1 MITPKPRP
9 RQINADDLDAIRAEF
24 TSDMTESRPV
34 IENSDRG
41 ITLNKQLAWTIGGG
55 LIGAGLYV
63 GLTIATLSTQVAQS
77 REAWAEATLARQQ
90 LETRVRAVEIAQ
102 ASQTSDLRAIQVGIT
117 EIKAAISKIGDAP

>member
-1 MITPKPRP
+1 M
-9 RQINADDLDAIRAEF
+9 
-24 TSDMTESRPV
+24 

-41 ITLNKQLAWTIGGG
+41 ITLNKQLAWTMGGG

-77 REAWAEATLARQQ
+77 RDAWAEATLARQQ
-90 LETRVRAVEIAQ
+90 LETRVRAVEINQ
-102 ASQTSDLRAIQVGIT
+102 AGQTSDLRAIQVDIS

>member
-1 MITPKPRP
+1 MTDKP
-9 RQINADDLDAIRAEF
+9 
-24 TSDMTESRPV
+24 M

-41 ITLNKQLAWTIGGG
+41 ITLNKQLAWTVGGG

-77 REAWAEATLARQQ
+77 RDAWAEATLARQQ
-90 LETRVRAVEIAQ
+90 LETRVRAVEINQ
-102 ASQTSDLRAIQVGIT
+102 AGQTSDLRAIQVGIS

>member
-1 MITPKPRP
+1 
-9 RQINADDLDAIRAEF
+9 
-24 TSDMTESRPV
+24 MTESRPV
-34 IENSDRG
+34 IENSDHG

-55 LIGAGLYV
+55 LICSGLYV

-77 REAWAEATLARQQ
+77 RDAWHEATLARQQ

>member
-1 MITPKPRP
+1 MSTQR
-9 RQINADDLDAIRAEF
+9 
-24 TSDMTESRPV
+24 

-77 REAWAEATLARQQ
+77 RDAWQEATRARQQ
-90 LETRVRAVEIAQ
+90 LETRVRAVEINQ
-102 ASQTSDLRAIQVGIT
+102 ASQTSDLRSIQVGIS